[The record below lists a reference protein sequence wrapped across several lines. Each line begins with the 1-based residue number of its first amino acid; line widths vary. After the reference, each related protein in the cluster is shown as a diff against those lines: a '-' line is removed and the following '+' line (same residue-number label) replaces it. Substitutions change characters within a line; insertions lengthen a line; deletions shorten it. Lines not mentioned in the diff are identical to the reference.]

1 MSFTNQI
8 LDVVVGALP
17 AAVMSF
23 LPPHW
28 KKIAVARLDDH
39 NPFKNISANADLTRA
54 LRLAWIEAALE
65 VTKAV
70 QAQSEHS
77 EWSPQRN
84 EIATFAAVVRDELR
98 TIRDAALNRDVEVG
112 FSPMDEHIVEV
123 IEGVQVRALKDAE
136 APLVDTLSDVF
147 VLTLGRIVG
156 WDTREVPVLFS
167 QVASSGLRTQAG
179 SPPRTFGEI
188 VFASF
193 ADLIKDP
200 GRYPQ
205 ATEAFHIA
213 MSHMA
218 RRIGETT
225 LAAVRG
231 LDARLDGA
239 LDRIDVLAVVQ
250 EGALRHLSLLPELA
264 SSARHIEQTT
274 TQTRRLVEEQA
285 LVLADAI
292 ERLEEIWKEVVRE
305 LELVTGFSVLSDNQV
320 ARLPT
325 SLVIADYGVVPYD
338 DCVGQKASLMAWAL
352 DPKAGYSGRIY
363 TARGGSGKTRLAL
376 EAISEL
382 ASIHGWKAGLLPHDA
397 LAANSGHAG
406 DADALLDRF
415 FRSRGQSGVLLAI
428 DYAEGRSAEIARIAR
443 AVLRQKDGGPIR
455 ILLLARQAAN
465 WWRELRGTSRE
476 VELVFDKDP
485 NPILAA
491 DLPAERRAKFVEA
504 TASAFSA
511 RLSALQPKH
520 DRLAAKSRE
529 MSKSIATRLE
539 SEQSASPLSLVFEAF
554 LLARGIRGTQSPL
567 IEMAREERTHWRRA
581 LGANA
586 PDERHIPNS
595 LVDTLA
601 RCASVLT
608 LIQGSHTT
616 HAVDLERTLGKVVEA
631 SLAFEGVPG
640 SNDLVRAEHL
650 RLVRS
655 ATSQVYRSAITGSET
670 LQPVRPDLL
679 GEYIV
684 AEQLASVPS
693 LLASTIDVFPEFAL
707 VALTICQRALEADDS
722 SVMHAGISSALMV
735 ALPNR
740 ITPRIAADILR
751 LCGRSQ
757 GKFLA
762 VMEESVP
769 SFSKADLGNLLSGN
783 VYGGGRLSRLL
794 ASCTNR
800 LRSIS
805 LPIRSGRSSMA
816 NVDALTKMAISL
828 HLEGR
833 HDKALVTNRDAENL
847 LNELEGEVSQIEFD
861 LSRSAILANDAAF
874 TAATSDYASAV
885 KFALR
890 AAECV
895 RTHFDQGSELAAMQL
910 VTLQSNIAVF
920 QQKLGDEN
928 EARQNSAA
936 AAQVA
941 LGVWKAR
948 KSLDTRSLM
957 LIATVAV
964 NHGSRLEEGSPGEAR
979 EFLLAAWAAAQ
990 ELEDLEPSIHAE
1002 LMKRTAISLGGFLYR
1017 QGIKNEARDVFVEA
1031 ARKFRGLSRSHPKK
1045 YHDDFMRLA
1054 TSALRCAN
1062 ESGATADELDAL
1074 EQELEVSRT
1083 DQEITQVSIQAQT
1096 LYAEYWDR
1104 VQRLASAP
1112 SASSVRELEDAKRTL
1127 NEFIGA
1133 HPNDFVVKIIQKAS
1147 LTLSQSEEAA
1157 ADDPARLQILSIV
1170 DSAEKE
1176 ARLFRRSGLE
1186 ADRMR
1191 GVAAVQEIEELLAN
1205 QQDIEPFVGVRRL
1218 LPHLRG
1224 LLAPTAPVDNKVDEL
1239 KAAVTRQR
1247 EIVGAAHDSSHGEL
1261 ASALFDLA
1269 NHIGF
1274 RHDLAAA
1281 HQANDEALA
1290 IFMQLTLNGEERY
1303 RAYVAAAL
1311 ELRAQFLIS
1320 EQRPVQAVRA
1330 LLDGAHALR
1339 PLAAQFPEA
1348 IMPQFRVLMQK
1359 YFRAAAEAGLSAITV
1374 RETLA
1379 TLGALE
1385 GDPEEEP
1392 ESVKFHGQW
1401 AKAHNEGRYEDA
1413 QLSYKLMVGAL
1424 DRSITDPTLDPLR
1437 QNIRDSVSKISSPR
1451 YEPMPQ
1457 TMDRRE

>member
-1 MSFTNQI
+1 MDWLGKLLET
-8 LDVVVGALP
+8 VVGGLPSAATALCP
-17 AAVMSF
+17 DY
-23 LPPHW
+23 L
-28 KKIAVARLDDH
+28 KKKWLERLADQ
-39 NPFKNISANADLTRA
+39 NPFKTISANHDLIRA
-54 LRLAWIEAALE
+54 TRLAWIEAAQDMLKAAVNSANPSE
-65 VTKAV
+65 RKDVVTVNRLVSDKLKKIRDDALDWRPEAGNSPIDVHV
-70 QAQSEHS
+70 QAVINGVPELVAPGEHAGIGA
-77 EWSPQRN
+77 PVT
-84 EIATFAAVVRDELR
+84 AGF
-98 TIRDAALNRDVEVG
+98 VEV
-112 FSPMDEHIVEV
+112 
-123 IEGVQVRALKDAE
+123 
-136 APLVDTLSDVF
+136 LSK
-147 VLTLGRIVG
+147 LSG
-156 WDTREVPVLFS
+156 WPAYEVPSIFDRL
-167 QVASSGLRTQAG
+167 ASDGLSTHGGGRR
-179 SPPRTFGEI
+179 RTFGEL
-188 VFASF
+188 VFAAF
-193 ADLIKDP
+193 AEIIKDP
-200 GRYPQ
+200 KKYPQ
-205 ATEAFHIA
+205 AREAFYIA
-213 MSHMA
+213 MDKLG
-218 RRIGETT
+218 RDIGQAT
-225 LAAVRG
+225 LGAVQG
-231 LDARLDGA
+231 LDTKLDALTAGLDGLQVLRDGA
-239 LDRIDVLAVVQ
+239 IRYLD
-250 EGALRHLSLLPELA
+250 LLPGIA

-285 LVLADAI
+285 LMLADAI

-305 LELVTGFSVLSDNQV
+305 LELVTGFNVLSANQV

-338 DCVGQKASLMAWAL
+338 DSVGQKASLMAWAL
-352 DPKAGYSGRIY
+352 DPKTSCSGRIY

-397 LAANSGHAG
+397 LTANSGHAG

-415 FRSRGQSGVLLAI
+415 FRNRGQSGVLLAI
-428 DYAEGRSAEIARIAR
+428 DYAESRSAEIARIAR
-443 AVLRQKDGGPIR
+443 AVLRAKDGGPIR

-476 VELVFDKDP
+476 VELVFDKEP
-485 NPILAA
+485 NSILAA
-491 DLPAERRAKFVEA
+491 DLPPERRARFVQA

-511 RLSALQPKH
+511 RLSALQPEH
-520 DRLAAKSRE
+520 DSLAAKSWE
-529 MSKSIATRLE
+529 ISKSIATRLE
-539 SEQSASPLSLVFEAF
+539 SERSASPLSLVFEAF

-581 LGANA
+581 LGATA

-595 LVDTLA
+595 LVHAIA

-616 HAVDLERTLGKVVEA
+616 NDVDLERTLGKVIEA

-640 SNDLVRAEHL
+640 SNDLARAEHL

-670 LQPVRPDLL
+670 LQPVKPDLL

-707 VALTICQRALEADDS
+707 LALTICQRALEADDS
-722 SVMHAGISSALMV
+722 SVMHTGISSALMV

-740 ITPRIAADILR
+740 ITPRIAADIFR

-762 VMEESVP
+762 VIEELVP
-769 SFSKADLGNLLSGN
+769 SFSKADLGNLVNGN
-783 VYGGGRLSRLL
+783 VYGGGLLSRLL

-833 HDKALVTNRDAENL
+833 HDKALVTNRDAEKL

-861 LSRSAILANDAAF
+861 LSRSAIFANDATF

-895 RTHFDQGSELAAMQL
+895 RPHFDQGSELAAMQL

-920 QQKLGDEN
+920 QRKLGDEN

-936 AAQVA
+936 AAQLA

-948 KSLDTRSLM
+948 RSLDARSLM
-957 LIATVAV
+957 LIATVAL
-964 NHGSRLEEGSPGEAR
+964 NHGSSLEEGSPSEAR
-979 EFLLAAWAAAQ
+979 EFLLEAWAAAQ
-990 ELEDLEPSIHAE
+990 ELEDLEPSIHAD
-1002 LMKRTAISLGGFLYR
+1002 LLKRAAISLGGFLYR
-1017 QGIKNEARDVFVEA
+1017 QGNKNEARDVFVEST
-1031 ARKFRGLSRSHPKK
+1031 RKFRSLSRSHPKK

-1054 TSALRCAN
+1054 ASALRCAN

-1074 EQELEVSRT
+1074 AQEFEVSRT
-1083 DQEITQVSIQAQT
+1083 DKEITDVSIQAQT

-1112 SASSVRELEDAKRTL
+1112 SAASVQELEDAKRTL
-1127 NEFIGA
+1127 NEFIKA
-1133 HPNDFVVKIIQKAS
+1133 HPNDFVVKRIQKAS
-1147 LTLSQSEEAA
+1147 LTLNQSEEAA
-1157 ADDPARLQILSIV
+1157 ADDPARLQILSLV

-1205 QQDIEPFVGVRRL
+1205 QQDIEPFIGVRRL

-1224 LLAPTAPVDNKVDEL
+1224 LLAPTAPVEDKADEL
-1239 KAAVTRQR
+1239 EAAVTRQR
-1247 EIVGAAHDSSHGEL
+1247 EIVGAAHDSARDEL

-1269 NHIGF
+1269 NHLGF

-1311 ELRAQFLIS
+1311 ELRAEFLIS

-1339 PLAAQFPEA
+1339 PLAAEFPEA

-1413 QLSYKLMVGAL
+1413 KQSYKLMVGAL

-1457 TMDRRE
+1457 TTDRRQ